1 MEDRPNERTLTG
13 QVASQTTSTKSW
25 CIVTPPQPDPPSLS
39 HTDRSLLVLVR
50 GGDEDA
56 AATLYERYAR
66 RVMGLVEAK
75 LGDRLRANTEPE
87 DVVQSV
93 FKSMFRGVQSGHY
106 DAPPGTTLWNLL
118 AVIAVHKL
126 RRKATHHSAQRRD
139 SNRNIPIESIDVLA
153 HQTSLEFLEITVR
166 ETLELLRPLDREILS
181 LRIQRYTIDEISEQ
195 TGRSRRTIERSLQG
209 SRERLS
215 GLLLEED

>member
-1 MEDRPNERTLTG
+1 MVRPQESEERPSNLAASEEAAGDR
-13 QVASQTTSTKSW
+13 
-25 CIVTPPQPDPPSLS
+25 LS
-39 HTDRSLLVLVR
+39 VTDRSLLKLVR

-56 AATLYERYAR
+56 ATTLYERYAR
-66 RVMGLVEAK
+66 RVFGLVESQ

-93 FKSMFRGVQSGHY
+93 FKSMFRGVQAGHY

-126 RRKATHHSAQRRD
+126 RRKAGHHSAQRRD
-139 SNRNIPIESIDVLA
+139 AKRNVPLETIDDGLA
-153 HQTSLEFLEITVR
+153 LDQTSIEFLEVSVR

-181 LRIQRYTIDEISEQ
+181 LRIERYTVDEISIE
-195 TGRSRRTIERSLQG
+195 TGRSRRTVERSLQR
-209 SRERLS
+209 SRERLAS
-215 GLLLEED
+215 LLLDEA

>member
-1 MEDRPNERTLTG
+1 MTPSESDSGGL
-13 QVASQTTSTKSW
+13 SQ
-25 CIVTPPQPDPPSLS
+25 
-39 HTDRSLLVLVR
+39 TDRSLVVLVR

-56 AATLYERYAR
+56 ATALYERYAR
-66 RVMGLVEAK
+66 RVFGLVEAQ

-126 RRKATHHSAQRRD
+126 RRKAGHHSAQCRD
-139 SNRNIPIESIDVLA
+139 SRRNVSLEVIEEGISFDQSSI
-153 HQTSLEFLEITVR
+153 EFLEVSVR
-166 ETLELLRPLDREILS
+166 ETLELLRPLDRDILS
-181 LRIQRYTIDEISEQ
+181 LRIQRYTVDEISEE
-195 TGRSRRTIERSLQG
+195 TGRSRRTVERSLQR
-209 SRERLS
+209 SRERLAN
-215 GLLLEED
+215 LLLDEN

>member
-1 MEDRPNERTLTG
+1 M
-13 QVASQTTSTKSW
+13 
-25 CIVTPPQPDPPSLS
+25 TPRDPDPGELS

-56 AATLYERYAR
+56 ATTLYERYAR
-66 RVMGLVEAK
+66 RVFGLVEAQ
-75 LGDRLRANTEPE
+75 LGDRLRASTEPE

-126 RRKATHHSAQRRD
+126 RRKATHLSAQCRD
-139 SNRNIPIESIDVLA
+139 ANRNVSLEAIDGRVPFDQSSIES
-153 HQTSLEFLEITVR
+153 LEISVR
-166 ETLELLRPLDREILS
+166 ETLDLLRPLDREILS
-181 LRIQRYTIDEISEQ
+181 LRIQRYTVDEISEKL
-195 TGRSRRTIERSLQG
+195 GRSRRTVERSLQR
-209 SRERLS
+209 SRERLAS
-215 GLLLEED
+215 LLLDEK

>member
-1 MEDRPNERTLTG
+1 MPSNFPHPQIIRDTVTG
-13 QVASQTTSTKSW
+13 SES
-25 CIVTPPQPDPPSLS
+25 DPAGFS

-56 AATLYERYAR
+56 ATTLYERYAR
-66 RVMGLVEAK
+66 RVFGLVEAK

-126 RRKATHHSAQRRD
+126 HRKATHNAAKRRD
-139 SNRNIPIESIDVLA
+139 TRRNISIESVDELLA
-153 HQTSLEFLEITVR
+153 HPDSLEFFQVTMR

-181 LRIQRYTIDEISEQ
+181 LRVQRFSVDEISEK
-195 TGRSRRTIERSLQG
+195 TGRSRRTVERSLQR

-215 GLLLEED
+215 SLLLDQ

>member
-1 MEDRPNERTLTG
+1 LNLSRAQRRSDFDNGWCTLTP
-13 QVASQTTSTKSW
+13 AD
-25 CIVTPPQPDPPSLS
+25 PDPSALT

-56 AATLYERYAR
+56 ATTLYERYAR
-66 RVMGLVEAK
+66 RVFGLVEAK
-75 LGDRLRANTEPE
+75 LGNRLRASTEPE

-93 FKSMFRGVQSGHY
+93 FKSMFRGVQAGNY

-126 RRKATHHSAQRRD
+126 RRKAVHHSAQCRD
-139 SNRNIPIESIDVLA
+139 SRRRVPLDAIDGIPLDQSSI
-153 HQTSLEFLEITVR
+153 EFLEVTVR
-166 ETLELLRPLDREILS
+166 ETLEMLRPVDREILS
-181 LRIQRYTIDEISEQ
+181 LRVQRYTVDEISDQ
-195 TGRSRRTIERSLQG
+195 TGRSRRTVERSLQR

-215 GLLLEED
+215 SLLLDEQ